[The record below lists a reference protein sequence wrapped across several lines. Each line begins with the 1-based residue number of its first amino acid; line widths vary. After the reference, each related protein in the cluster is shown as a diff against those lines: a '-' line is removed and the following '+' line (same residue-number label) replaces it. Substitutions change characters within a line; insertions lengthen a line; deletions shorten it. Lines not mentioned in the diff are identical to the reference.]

1 MSSIKFFN
9 NLTVNNK
16 GATSFKSTNNSVLDL
31 FTYQNTKVPLELDNF
46 RQLFTMIETSFV
58 SNPELTFKLMKYKRL
73 IKKGEGMRMV
83 TYIMMLLVKN
93 QDRNLYS
100 ELLGWYRESNKDLL
114 RLARMAK
121 YFNGDNNVELTMFVD
136 NLMNSLVGV
145 LNGDKNIDLLPFK
158 YLPSNNSHFDSERT
172 VIRNIL
178 NDKLMTKYK
187 LIDLVALMATTGE
200 RGKRVIEFFVNTY
213 SAHQTFVTNK
223 TLRQLKSY
231 FDGIQYL
238 GTPLLKGY
246 HFDGTPF
253 GCSVNPE
260 TEYKMIADYLSK
272 LSTQALERVKKTIYK
287 YKNTEGKTLSQ
298 RESYLVAG
306 LEQYQKLMSEK
317 PEKVKTNGLVLTEQ
331 LWEVFQEPSKFTASL
346 EAQVKKQS
354 EELREYLA
362 TSFDDSYTFEQFV
375 SELQLVIDMSGS
387 MDGKPFQTALYHAL
401 LLWEAFG
408 LREVVFFETDAHLV
422 GLPKNLSIQDK
433 IKYLYRNTMGST
445 QLDRALEYVQE
456 NYNLTRQRKFV
467 LVLTDGDCD
476 YCFSSNGSNNPFH
489 KYYET
494 LPEHRFCVFNLKQE
508 KLCFPYLMDDP
519 RTSYLGGNNMK
530 VLIGVTKALVTAIKN
545 NTNFTPNDVLMAALD
560 LEELNFD
567 FMKYNFSYHTSKLLS
582 EQKMMK
588 MFNVVKHNVPKV
600 KATEPNIPEEIKT
613 LVTSGRHYT
622 LVQQLMNGTQ
632 WKAVDVADISS
643 DDSSDDDTTGSKILN
658 EQLPQIEEDIEVESI
673 ESDN

>member
-16 GATSFKSTNNSVLDL
+16 GATAFKSTNNPVLDL
-31 FTYQNTKVPLELDNF
+31 FTYQNVNIPTEKDGF
-46 RQLFTMIETSFV
+46 KQLFDMIESSFV
-58 SNPELTFKLMKYKRL
+58 SNPELTLKLMKYKRL
-73 IKKGEGMRMV
+73 IKKGEGMRML

-93 QDRNLYS
+93 QDKHMYQ

-121 YFNGDNNVELTMFVD
+121 YFNSDDSEELGMFVD
-136 NLMNSLVGV
+136 NLMNSLTSV

-158 YLPSNNSHFDSERT
+158 YLPSNSSHFDRERT
-172 VIRNIL
+172 VIRNLL

-187 LIDLVALMATTGE
+187 LMDLVSLLSTTSE

-213 SAHQTFVTNK
+213 QSHQRFVTNK

-253 GCSVNPE
+253 GAAANPE

-272 LSTQALERVKKTIYK
+272 LSTQALERVKKTIRK
-287 YKNTEGKTLSQ
+287 YKQVEGKTLTS

-306 LEQYQKLMSEK
+306 LEQYQKLISEK

-331 LWEVFQEPSKFTASL
+331 LWEVANDSSKFTPSL
-346 EAQVKKQS
+346 EAQVVKQA
-354 EELREYLA
+354 EELREYLS
-362 TSFDDSYTFEQFV
+362 TSFDASYTFEQFV
-375 SELQLVIDMSGS
+375 SELQLVIDRSGS
-387 MDGKPFQTALYHAL
+387 MEGKPYQTALYHAL

-408 LREVVFFETDAHLV
+408 LREVIFFETDTEV
-422 GLPKNLSIQDK
+422 ISLPKNMSVCDK
-433 IKYLYRNTMGST
+433 IKYLYRCTQGST
-445 QLDRALEYVQE
+445 QLNKALEFVQE
-456 NYNLTRQRKFV
+456 NYNITKQRKFV

-476 YCFSSNGSNNPFH
+476 YCFSNNGSNNPFH

-494 LPEHRFCVFNLKQE
+494 LPEHRFCVFNLKAE
-508 KLCFPYLMDDP
+508 KLCFPYLMDDT

-545 NTNFTPNDVLMAALD
+545 NTNFTPNDVLMSALD
-560 LEELNFD
+560 LEELDFD
-567 FMKYNFSYHTSKLLS
+567 FSKYNFNYYVAPVISQHRMEKLF
-582 EQKMMK
+582 K
-588 MFNVVKHNVPKV
+588 VVKHNLPKV
-600 KATEPNIPEEIKT
+600 KVSTPTDKT
-613 LVTSGRHYT
+613 TNGNTSLMRTHWGAVTS
-622 LVQQLMNGTQ
+622 M
-632 WKAVDVADISS
+632 DVNDVSS
-643 DDSSDDDTTGSKILN
+643 DDSSEGDTGVQILN
-658 EQLPQIEEDIEVESI
+658 EKLPTVEEDIEVESFD
-673 ESDN
+673 SGSN